1 MALLRYRTTRS
12 FSWTKTGLSPRWP
25 ADPDTTPAGSDV
37 RFIWAAVQLTFDV
50 PWGGRGWQEGGTES
64 HVPLGEQ
71 WRQGGYNETHTGLN
85 QTARIWRGGPPP
97 EPKATQWPWRVDTER
112 HAVKC
117 SFQLLVFM
125 NISMCVP
132 GISTCICNSTS
143 MPVRQLMGK
152 TSPSLKR
159 LPTFWAHLVLEST
172 ATVIKL

>member
-1 MALLRYRTTRS
+1 MLR
-12 FSWTKTGLSPRWP
+12 LSGPTSSSP
-25 ADPDTTPAGSDV
+25 STSPGGG
-37 RFIWAAVQLTFDV
+37 
-50 PWGGRGWQEGGTES
+50 WGGGLWREGGTES

-71 WRQGGYNETHTGLN
+71 WRQGGYNKTHTGFN

-97 EPKATQWPWRVDTER
+97 ERKATQWPWRVHTEK

-125 NISMCVP
+125 NISMRVP
-132 GISTCICNSTS
+132 GISTCICNSAS

-172 ATVIKL
+172 AAVIELWLRQHGAFNEVNCCGFTRRRDWVLKIP